1 MEKALEDAII
11 PCEKAFSITNE
22 KDRQSGCAE
31 YLKQI
36 YFRFRDKKDEYL
48 KAYEKYN
55 KFLEE
60 NK

>member
-1 MEKALEDAII
+1 MEQALEDAII
-11 PCEKAFSITNE
+11 PFEKAFALTND
-22 KDRQSGCAE
+22 KDLQIGTAE

-36 YFRFRDKKDEYL
+36 YFRFRDKKDDYL